1 MKAVILAG
9 GLGTRLRPITYK
21 TPKPLV
27 PLVGKPLIMHII
39 DSLPPRVDTVVL
51 AVSYMKDVLEEYFQ
65 VNDCGRKVILVNET
79 TPLGTG
85 GAIKNVEGY
94 LDDTF
99 LVINGDVLTTID
111 FNDMVKYHREKAG
124 VGTISLWQVEDPT
137 AFGVVG
143 LDRDNR
149 IIAFQEKP
157 SKEEAVSNMINAGVY
172 VFEPDILDNIGKGAV
187 SIEKEVFPKVLDQ
200 GLFGYTYDGYWVDCG
215 TRESYLKAQKT
226 LMDFGATR
234 KQPAELKGRVMIT
247 EPVHLTSTRLD
258 SCKIGPYVFAE
269 PNVSIGAGAEVSN
282 SMLMRGATVGPGA
295 VVKNSM
301 IGPGFS
307 VEMDMVVS
315 DVILGRK

>member
-27 PLVGKPLIMHII
+27 PLVGKPIVMHII

-51 AVSYMKDVLEEYFQ
+51 AVSYKKDVLEEYFQ

-85 GAIKNVEGY
+85 GAIKNVEEY
-94 LDDTF
+94 LDHTF

-111 FNDMVKYHREKAG
+111 FNDMVRYHREKAG
-124 VGTISLWQVEDPT
+124 IGTISLWQVEDPT

-143 LDRDNR
+143 LGPDNR

-157 SKEEAVSNMINAGVY
+157 SKEEAVSNMINSGVY
-172 VFEPDILDNIGKGAV
+172 VFEPDMLDNIGKGAV
-187 SIEKEVFPKVLDQ
+187 SIEKEVFPQVLSQ
-200 GLFGYTYDGYWVDCG
+200 GLFGYKYGGYWVDCG
-215 TRESYLKAQKT
+215 TRESYLKAQKA
-226 LMDFGATR
+226 LMDFGVTR
-234 KQPAELKGRVMIT
+234 GQPAELKGKVMIT

-295 VVKNSM
+295 VVRNSM
-301 IGPGFS
+301 IGPCFM
-307 VEMDMVVS
+307 VEKDQVIS
-315 DVILGRK
+315 DVILGHK

>member
-27 PLVGKPLIMHII
+27 PLVGKPMVMHII

-51 AVSYMKDVLEEYFQ
+51 AVSYMKDVLEEHFR

-85 GAIKNVEGY
+85 GAIKNVEEH

-99 LVINGDVLTTID
+99 IVINGDVLTSID
-111 FNDMVKYHREKAG
+111 FESMVKYHREKGG

-143 LDRDNR
+143 LGRENR
-149 IIAFQEKP
+149 ITSFQEKP
-157 SKEEAVSNMINAGVY
+157 SRSEAVSNMINAGVY
-172 VFEPDILDNIGKGAV
+172 VFEPEMLDNIGKGAV

-200 GLFGYTYDGYWVDCG
+200 GLFGFQYEGYWVDCG
-215 TRESYLKAQKT
+215 TRENYLKAQKT
-226 LMDFGATR
+226 LMDFGVTR
-234 KQPAELKGRVMIT
+234 NQPAVVLGKVEIK
-247 EPVHLTSTRLD
+247 EPVYLTGTKLD
-258 SCKIGPYVFAE
+258 SCTVGPYVFAE
-269 PNVSIGAGAEVSN
+269 PNVSIGAGATVSN
-282 SMLMRGATVGPGA
+282 SMLMRGAKVAPGAAVRNSLVGPDF
-295 VVKNSM
+295 VVEK
-301 IGPGFS
+301 
-307 VEMDMVVS
+307 DLAAT
-315 DVILGRK
+315 DVILGNK

>member
-27 PLVGKPLIMHII
+27 PLVGKPMVMHII

-51 AVSYMKDVLEEYFQ
+51 AVSYMKDVLEEYFR

-85 GAIKNVEGY
+85 GAIKNVENY

-99 LVINGDVLTTID
+99 IVINGDVLTSID
-111 FNDMVKYHREKAG
+111 INSMVKYHREKG
-124 VGTISLWQVEDPT
+124 GIGTISLWQVEDPT

-143 LDRDNR
+143 LDQENR
-149 IIAFQEKP
+149 ITAFQEKP
-157 SKEEAVSNMINAGVY
+157 TRAEAVSNMINAGIY
-172 VFEPDILDNIGKGAV
+172 VFEPDMLDNIGKGAV

-200 GLFGYTYDGYWVDCG
+200 GLFGYRYGGYWMDCG

-226 LMDFGATR
+226 LMDIGMTR
-234 KQPAELKGRVMIT
+234 NQSSASNGNVELI
-247 EPVHLTSTRLD
+247 EPLHLTGTRLD
-258 SCKIGPYVFAE
+258 SCAVGPYVFAE
-269 PNVSIGAGAEVSN
+269 PNVTIGAGAEVSN
-282 SMLMRGATVGPGA
+282 SMLMRDATVSPGA
-295 VVKNSM
+295 VVRNSL
-301 IGPGFS
+301 IGPGFV
-307 VEMDMVVS
+307 VEKDPGAI
-315 DVILGRK
+315 DVILGNK

>member
-27 PLVGKPLIMHII
+27 PLMGKPLVMHII

-51 AVSYMKDVLEEYFQ
+51 AVSYMKDVLEEYFR

-85 GAIKNVEGY
+85 GAIKNVEEH

-99 LVINGDVLTTID
+99 IVFNGDVLTSID
-111 FNDMVKYHREKAG
+111 IDSMVKYHREKGG
-124 VGTISLWQVEDPT
+124 VGTISLWQVENPT

-143 LDRDNR
+143 LDKDNR
-149 IIAFQEKP
+149 INAFQEKP
-157 SKEEAVSNMINAGVY
+157 SMAEAVSNMINAGVY
-172 VFEPDILDNIGKGAV
+172 VFEPDMLDNIGKGSV

-200 GLFGYTYDGYWVDCG
+200 GLYGYRYGGYWVDCG

-226 LMDFGATR
+226 LMDLGQKSDQAAALSGDV
-234 KQPAELKGRVMIT
+234 KMI
-247 EPVHLTSTRLD
+247 EPLVLAGTKLD
-258 SCKIGPYVFAE
+258 RCSVGPYVFAE
-269 PNVSIGAGAEVSN
+269 PDVTIGAGAEVSN
-282 SMLMRGATVGPGA
+282 SVLMRGASVRPGA
-295 VVKNSM
+295 VVRNSI
-301 IGPGFS
+301 IGPGFV
-307 VEMDMVVS
+307 VEKDLGAI
-315 DVILGRK
+315 DVILGNK

>member
-27 PLVGKPLIMHII
+27 PLVGKPLVMHII

-51 AVSYMKDVLEEYFQ
+51 AVSYMKDVLEEYFR
-65 VNDCGRKVILVNET
+65 VNDCGRKMILVNET

-85 GAIKNVEGY
+85 GAIKNVEEY

-124 VGTISLWQVEDPT
+124 IGTISLWQVEDPT

-143 LDRDNR
+143 LDHDNR
-149 IIAFQEKP
+149 INVFQEKP
-157 SKEEAVSNMINAGVY
+157 TKEEAVSNMINAGVY
-172 VFEPDILDNIGKGAV
+172 VFEPDMLDNIGKGAV

-200 GLFGYTYDGYWVDCG
+200 GLFGYQYGGYWVDCG
-215 TRESYLKAQKT
+215 TRESYLQAQRT

-234 KQPAELKGRVMIT
+234 KQPAELKGKVIIT
-247 EPVHLTSTRLD
+247 DPVHLSSTRLD
-258 SCKIGPYVFAE
+258 SCTIGPYVFAE
-269 PNVSIGAGAEVSN
+269 PNVSIGAGAHVSN

-295 VVKNSM
+295 VVRNSM
-301 IGPGFS
+301 IGPGFL
-307 VEMDMVVS
+307 VDKDQVIS
-315 DVILGRK
+315 DVILGHK